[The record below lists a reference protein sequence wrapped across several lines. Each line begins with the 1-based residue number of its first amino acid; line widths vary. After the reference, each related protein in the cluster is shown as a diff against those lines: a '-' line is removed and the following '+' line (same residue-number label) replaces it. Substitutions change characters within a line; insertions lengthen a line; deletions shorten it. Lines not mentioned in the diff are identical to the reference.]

1 MPASSDDRRQE
12 PRFAARGELSFSI
25 AGNEFHTG
33 IADLS
38 LNGLKVTRPHGFS
51 PVRGDRFRVA
61 INIAGADR
69 FLAEVMLVFVDDQ
82 QLGLEFYDMPPR
94 DFGVLAGLIEH
105 FRRAATPRRP
115 AASA

>member
-1 MPASSDDRRQE
+1 MSAANEDRRQE
-12 PRFAARGELSFSI
+12 PRFATRGVLSFSI
-25 AGNEFHTG
+25 AGNEFQSD

-38 LNGLKVTRPHGFS
+38 LNGLKVSRPGGFN

-61 INIAGADR
+61 ITIIGADR
-69 FLAEVMLVFVDDQ
+69 FLAEVMLVFIDDQ

-105 FRRAATPRRP
+105 FRRAQTPRMP